1 MKMVKPRQTAFLFL
15 LLFLLALS
23 YLLYYLQ
30 GSVQTANYCRFP
42 AQTLV
47 IDAGHG
53 GEDGGAVA
61 LSGTAES
68 SINLAIALKMDQLCG
83 LYGVQTRL
91 VRTEDV
97 SLADVDAATLR
108 EKKHSDL
115 LNRVALIEETEN
127 AVLLSIHQNNYT
139 SASSHGAQVFY
150 RADGSSQQWAV
161 QLQELLRKSLDPEN
175 TRQATEIPD
184 TVYLMNHVSCRAVLV
199 ECGFLSNPAENALLK
214 TDGYQTRIAAALTAS
229 YLRYNE
235 SLGD

>member
-1 MKMVKPRQTAFLFL
+1 MVKSRLTSFLFL

-23 YLLYYLQ
+23 YLLYYVQ
-30 GSVQTANYCRFP
+30 GSVQTSNYCRFP

-83 LYGVQTRL
+83 LYGVQTKL

-97 SLADVDAATLR
+97 SLADAGAATLR
-108 EKKHSDL
+108 EKKHTDL
-115 LNRVALIEETEN
+115 LNRVELIENTEN

-139 SASSHGAQVFY
+139 SASSQGAQVFF
-150 RADGSSQQWAV
+150 RADAESQQWAV
-161 QLQELLRKSLDPEN
+161 QLQELLRQSLDPDN

-184 TVYLMNHVSCRAVLV
+184 AVYLMNHVSCRAVLV
-199 ECGFLSNPAENALLK
+199 ECGFLSNPEENALLE

-229 YLRYNE
+229 YLLYE
-235 SLGD
+235 QS

>member
-1 MKMVKPRQTAFLFL
+1 MKMVRYRLTSCLFL

-23 YLLYYLQ
+23 YLLYYVQ
-30 GSVQTANYCRFP
+30 GSAPTANYCRFP

-83 LYGVQTRL
+83 LYGVQTKL
-91 VRTEDV
+91 VRTENI
-97 SLADVDAATLR
+97 SLADADAATLR
-108 EKKHSDL
+108 EKKHTDL
-115 LNRVALIEETEN
+115 LNRVELIENTEN

-150 RADGSSQQWAV
+150 RADTESQQWAV
-161 QLQELLRKSLDPEN
+161 QLQELLRQSLDPDN

-184 TVYLMNHVSCRAVLV
+184 AVYLMNHISCRAVLV
-199 ECGFLSNPAENALLK
+199 ECGFLSNPEENVLLE

-229 YLRYNE
+229 YLLYDQ
-235 SLGD
+235 S